1 MSLFSSLF
9 EPKRLGELAPA
20 PKVFVYGALLFWTL
34 VVFFPLYWMTVTS
47 FKEPVHVS
55 GGPLYVPFIDFEPWR
70 GERTFLAKAS
80 IRNVCMVNVP
90 RAQNLNQRL
99 HDLDGFDPHAILGLV
114 STASFDDV
122 KAAWHRLAKVYHPDR
137 YSAAELPPEVRDYL
151 ANMAR
156 RVNAAYAALEAPM
169 QATRRASHRAQ
180 PVYTSQ
186 SR

>member
-1 MSLFSSLF
+1 MF
-9 EPKRLGELAPA
+9 ERNKVDNIDHAVPVELVTLDGETLKGRLAMAQGRNVLEVLNGP
-20 PKVFVYGALLFWTL
+20 GA
-34 VVFFPLYWMTVTS
+34 
-47 FKEPVHVS
+47 
-55 GGPLYVPFIDFEPWR
+55 FIDFEPWG

-137 YSAAELPPEVRDYL
+137 YSSAELPPEVRDYL

-180 PVYTSQ
+180 PVYTS
-186 SR
+186 SPR